1 MINPR
6 HIVLVLCV
14 CLLAQ
19 SWANGRQR
27 QLNVCAEGF
36 SQYALGVS
44 IVVFFSGRYQVYRS
58 STAAKYSLPDSSSS
72 TLNSCLHSVLD
83 IAEVLIASLHI
94 CDQMPLTQ
102 TCGRFLYFKRI
113 SPWLQISIRMEFGSL
128 NYTIP

>member
-1 MINPR
+1 MS
-6 HIVLVLCV
+6 V

-19 SWANGRQR
+19 SWAHGRQR

-44 IVVFFSGRYQVYRS
+44 IVAVVFSGRCQVYRS
-58 STAAKYSLPDSSSS
+58 STAAKYSLHDSSSS
-72 TLNSCLHSVLD
+72 TPNSCLHSVLD

-102 TCGRFLYFKRI
+102 TCGRFPYFKRI
-113 SPWLQISIRMEFGSL
+113 SPWLQISTRMEFGSL
-128 NYTIP
+128 NNYTIP